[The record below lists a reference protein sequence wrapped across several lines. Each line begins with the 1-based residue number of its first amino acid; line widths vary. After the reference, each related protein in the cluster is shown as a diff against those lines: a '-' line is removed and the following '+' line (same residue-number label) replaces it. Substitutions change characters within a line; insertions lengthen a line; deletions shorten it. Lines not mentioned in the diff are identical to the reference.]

1 MKKKTSIFIIFARR
15 NRHFC
20 DKTCFLGF
28 FWILLKK
35 VLVVLVMLVDS
46 VSSVVLVIT
55 FHVIR

>member
-1 MKKKTSIFIIFARR
+1 MEKHYLQFFNDSLI
-15 NRHFC
+15 
-20 DKTCFLGF
+20 DLFLGF

-35 VLVVLVMLVDS
+35 VLVVLVDS

>member
-1 MKKKTSIFIIFARR
+1 M
-15 NRHFC
+15 
-20 DKTCFLGF
+20 GF

-35 VLVVLVMLVDS
+35 VLVVLVDS

>member
-1 MKKKTSIFIIFARR
+1 
-15 NRHFC
+15 
-20 DKTCFLGF
+20 LGF

-35 VLVVLVMLVDS
+35 VLVVLVVLVDS